1 MIFKPNLSFFKPK
14 SYLLR
19 LFCLKNYRFLK
30 TSKMEHINLV
40 ILISASIIIPMIILI
55 RWLYARSTRIRSQ
68 LQMNYIFNN
77 ITHELLTPLTIIS
90 ASIEK
95 LREEHP
101 SSRHDLELMDL
112 NIQRSVRLLQ
122 QILETSKLQA
132 GELKILVSQGDIMQY
147 IKETARSLE
156 PLMIRKHLT
165 FTINCKP
172 ESMMGWVDTD
182 KMDKIIFN
190 LLSNSAKYTPEGGF
204 VTLNV
209 ATNKR
214 YDHIIIQVK
223 DTGVGIPKDK
233 MKRLFTRF
241 YDGDYRRNRT
251 FGTGLGLALTRDL
264 IYLLGGRI
272 SCDSKEGRGTT
283 FTLEIPINKESFT
296 PSQIDERHQMQIH
309 IPEKSIADLPQ
320 AENLTEDTVPTA
332 DASASHVLIVED
344 NIELLRLMKR
354 LLQPRYHVITAND
367 GREALQLIQ
376 TNKVDIVVSDVMMP
390 EMDGYELTD
399 HIKHNEIY
407 SHLPV
412 ILLTAKTTEDD
423 QQKALLTGADG
434 YITKPFKIR
443 DLQLRIDNLI
453 ANRQRIHTETPTQ
466 VEEPADDMNPE
477 DREFLDRATQCVHRH
492 ISDSDYDREAF
503 AADMG
508 TSVSTLYNRLRDL
521 TGKSMANFIRD
532 IRIQEACKIAKNER
546 NTRVSDIAYRVG
558 FRDAKYFATA
568 FKRITGKQPKEY
580 FAELREEN

>member
-1 MIFKPNLSFFKPK
+1 
-14 SYLLR
+14 
-19 LFCLKNYRFLK
+19 
-30 TSKMEHINLV
+30 MEHINLV

-68 LQMNYIFNN
+68 LQMNFIFNN

-132 GELKILVSQGDIMQY
+132 GELKILVSQGDVMQY

-209 ATNKR
+209 ATNNR

-272 SCDSKEGRGTT
+272 SCDSEEGRGTT

-367 GREALQLIQ
+367 GHEALQLIQ

-453 ANRQRIHTETPTQ
+453 ANRQRIHSETLTQ

>member
-1 MIFKPNLSFFKPK
+1 
-14 SYLLR
+14 
-19 LFCLKNYRFLK
+19 
-30 TSKMEHINLV
+30 MEHLNLV

-101 SSRHDLELMDL
+101 SSRHDLELIDL

-156 PLMIRKHLT
+156 PLMIRKRLT

-209 ATNKR
+209 ATNSR

-233 MKRLFTRF
+233 MKGLFTRF

-264 IYLLGGRI
+264 IYMLGGRI
-272 SCDSKEGRGTT
+272 SCDSEEGLGTT
-283 FTLEIPINKESFT
+283 FTLEIPINKESFA

-332 DASASHVLIVED
+332 DASASHVMIVED
-344 NIELLRLMKR
+344 NTELLRLMKR

-390 EMDGYELTD
+390 EMDGYELTN

-466 VEEPADDMNPE
+466 VEEPADAMNPE
-477 DREFLDRATQCVHRH
+477 DREFLDRATQCVHRN

-532 IRIQEACKIAKNER
+532 IRIQEACKIAKNEH